1 MSFLFKSSNGAAT
14 EKTLTLE
21 EQQQK
26 INELRKELGEHSSA
40 EIQCFLSDAS
50 CSRFLRA
57 RNWNVQKA
65 SKMMKSAV
73 KWRTSYKPEKINWD
87 DIAHEAE
94 TGKIYRAD
102 YKDKHGRT
110 VLVLRPGLENTTS
123 GKGQIKYLVYCLEK
137 AIMNLTEDQ
146 EKMVWLTDFQSWT
159 LGSTPLK
166 VTRETVNVLQ
176 DCYPERLGLAILYNP
191 PRIFESFWKPNI
203 SYCWQ
208 IVKPFLDH
216 ETYKK
221 VKFVYSSDKESQKI
235 MADVFDL
242 DKLDSAF
249 GGNNPATFEYNS
261 YAERMRADDIK
272 MGSSCNSNDIT
283 LPQGHP
289 HVSADKEA
297 NNGDSDAS
305 SEASFYSGTESPKHE
320 EGGSEPKNG

>member
-1 MSFLFKSSNGAAT
+1 
-14 EKTLTLE
+14 
-21 EQQQK
+21 
-26 INELRKELGEHSSA
+26 
-40 EIQCFLSDAS
+40 
-50 CSRFLRA
+50 
-57 RNWNVQKA
+57 
-65 SKMMKSAV
+65 MMKSAV
-73 KWRTSYKPEKINWD
+73 KWRTSYKPEKIYWD

-191 PRIFESFWKPNI
+191 PRIFESFWK
-203 SYCWQ
+203 

-249 GGNNPATFEYNS
+249 GGRNPATFEYNS

-272 MGSSCNSNDIT
+272 MGSSCNSNGIT
-283 LPQGHP
+283 LPQDHP

-297 NNGDSDAS
+297 KNGGDSDAS
-305 SEASFYSGTESPKHE
+305 SEASFYSGTDSPKHE
-320 EGGSEPKNG
+320 EGGSIPKNS

>member
-1 MSFLFKSSNGAAT
+1 MSFLFKSGNGAAT

-21 EQQQK
+21 EQQEK
-26 INELRKELGEHSSA
+26 LTELRKEIGEHPSA
-40 EIQCFLSDAS
+40 ETQDFLSDAS
-50 CSRFLRA
+50 LSRFLRA
-57 RNWNVQKA
+57 RNWNIQKA
-65 SKMMKSAV
+65 CKMVKSAV
-73 KWRTSYKPEKINWD
+73 KWRVAYKPEKIHWE

-137 AIMNLTEDQ
+137 AIMNLTEGQ

-176 DCYPERLGLAILYNP
+176 ECYPERLGLAILYNP
-191 PRIFESFWKPNI
+191 PRIFESFWK
-203 SYCWQ
+203 

-221 VKFVYSSDKESQKI
+221 VKFVYSGDKESQKI
-235 MADVFDL
+235 MADVFDM

-249 GGNNPATFEYNS
+249 GGKNPSGFEYNS
-261 YAERMRADDIK
+261 YAERMKADDMK
-272 MGSSCNSNDIT
+272 RGSLHSSNGTVT
-283 LPQGHP
+283 LPQGHHP
-289 HVSADKEA
+289 LVPAHKEA
-297 NNGDSDAS
+297 NDGDSSAS

-320 EGGSEPKNG
+320 EGGSLPKNG

>member
-1 MSFLFKSSNGAAT
+1 MSFLFKSSNGAT
-14 EKTLTLE
+14 IEKNLTLE
-21 EQQQK
+21 EQLEK
-26 INELRKELGEHSSA
+26 INELRKELGDHSSA
-40 EIQCFLSDAS
+40 EIQAFLSDAS

-65 SKMMKSAV
+65 SKMMKAAV
-73 KWRTSYKPEKINWD
+73 KWRASYEPEKIYWD
-87 DIAHEAE
+87 DISHEAE

-191 PRIFESFWKPNI
+191 PRIFESFWK
-203 SYCWQ
+203 

-249 GGNNPATFEYNS
+249 GGRNPATFEYNS

-272 MGSSCNSNDIT
+272 MGSLCISNGTT
-283 LPQGHP
+283 LPEGHP
-289 HVSADKEA
+289 HVSAEETA
-297 NNGDSDAS
+297 NGLDSDAS

-320 EGGSEPKNG
+320 EAGGIPKND